1 MSSKALVVID
11 IQNDITKHYRD
22 IIDNINVSARDRAFY
37 ISCRNLN
44 QAANSMFGLRIQ
56 FLGGATAV
64 LSE

>member
-1 MSSKALVVID
+1 MR
-11 IQNDITKHYRD
+11 YREET
-22 IIDNINVSARDRAFY
+22 IRSNVSARDRAFY